1 MNIEFESQIIRI
13 TYPNFSANMAVTIRV
28 SGPQMVSQG
37 QPVVYEIMQMMNES
51 TAPLADFYW
60 RATLPVEAIRAD
72 RLITGTYNQNLR
84 YRVLGTTNTGR
95 EIVIAD
101 NLSTTRNNVI
111 ELAPVH
117 LGLAAN
123 EFIVEFI
130 LHFGQVN
137 AGFMAI
143 ENPRI
148 FANVLPRTAV
158 ILPPNMMFALLVDVG
173 GRVVGT
179 NEWVLGNNTTAA
191 TLWSNARLPQSGW

>member
-1 MNIEFESQIIRI
+1 MCI

-28 SGPQMVSQG
+28 TGPQQVTQG
-37 QPVVYEIMQMMNES
+37 QPALYEVMAVRNES
-51 TAPLADFYW
+51 TVPLADFFW
-60 RATLPVEAIRAD
+60 RATLPVEAVRAD
-72 RLITGTYNQNLR
+72 RLVTGTYNQNLR

-101 NLSTTRNNVI
+101 NLSTARNNVV

-123 EFIVEFI
+123 EFLVDFI
-130 LHFGQVN
+130 LHFGQVP

-148 FANVLPRTAV
+148 FASVLPTSAV
-158 ILPPNMMFALLVDVG
+158 TLPPNMMFALLVDTG
-173 GRVVGT
+173 GRAVGSE
-179 NEWVLGNNTTAA
+179 EWILGNNTTAA
-191 TLWSNARLPQSGW
+191 TIWGNARIPQSGW

>member
-1 MNIEFESQIIRI
+1 
-13 TYPNFSANMAVTIRV
+13 
-28 SGPQMVSQG
+28 
-37 QPVVYEIMQMMNES
+37 
-51 TAPLADFYW
+51 
-60 RATLPVEAIRAD
+60 LPVEAVRAD

-117 LGLAAN
+117 LGLGAN
-123 EFIVEFI
+123 EYLVEFI

-137 AGFMAI
+137 AGFMSI

-148 FANVLPRTAV
+148 FANVLPRSARV
-158 ILPPNMMFALLVDVG
+158 LPPNMMFALLADVG

-179 NEWVLGNNTTAA
+179 DEWVLGNNTTAA
-191 TLWSNARLPQSGW
+191 TLWSNERIPQSGW

>member
-1 MNIEFESQIIRI
+1 M
-13 TYPNFSANMAVTIRV
+13 
-28 SGPQMVSQG
+28 
-37 QPVVYEIMQMMNES
+37 YEIMQMMNES
-51 TAPLADFYW
+51 TVPMADFYW
-60 RATLPVEAIRAD
+60 RATLPVEAIRAE

-117 LGLAAN
+117 LELGAN
-123 EFIVEFI
+123 EYIVDFI

-137 AGFMAI
+137 AGFMSI

-148 FANVLPRTAV
+148 FANVLPRSAV
-158 ILPPNMMFALLVDVG
+158 ILPPI
-173 GRVVGT
+173 
-179 NEWVLGNNTTAA
+179 
-191 TLWSNARLPQSGW
+191 